1 MEAKEEWKSSL
12 LEKTVSCKQNGRSG
26 KIGSVGTFV

>member
-12 LEKTVSCKQNGRSG
+12 LDKTVSCKQNGRSG
-26 KIGSVGTFV
+26 KTASVGTFV